1 MTASMKEIL
10 TILEKKSTRALD
22 KAKEQLFT
30 PTIKNRKLHQALA
43 YYAKNWDDTLH
54 PGIMAIACEAV
65 GGNDDD
71 VLLMQIPML
80 LLTAAIDIHDDVLDG
95 SRVKN
100 GKPTV
105 FGKFGEGVALLLGDG
120 LLLKGMTVACK
131 NVEKIPTEHMRAIIS
146 TIETAFAEA
155 GDAHTLELGFKGK
168 ANLDPKEC
176 FDVIKKKSS
185 ILEAHTRI
193 GAIVGNGTTNQIKNL
208 GEYGRILGTLI
219 TLRDEFIDMFETQ
232 EISDRIKNG
241 CLPLPV
247 IYAFKNPVQKDEIM
261 KILSKK
267 ELSKKDAEQIVDIV
281 FQSHMVEHLKQEM
294 KTLSEIAVRMVSDLR
309 AKQALYSLLQASLED
324 I

>member
-1 MTASMKEIL
+1 MNASMKGIL

-22 KAKEQLFT
+22 KAKEQLFI
-30 PTIKNRKLHQALA
+30 PEIKNRKLHQALSH
-43 YYAKNWDDTLH
+43 YAKNWDDTLH

-80 LLTAAIDIHDDVLDG
+80 LLTAAIDIHDDVLDN

-131 NVEKIPTEHMRAIIS
+131 NVEKTPIEHMRTIIS
-146 TIETAFAEA
+146 TIETAFIEA
-155 GDAHTLELGFKGK
+155 GDAHTLELDFKGRT
-168 ANLDPKEC
+168 NLDPKEC

-193 GAIVGNGTTNQIKNL
+193 GAIVGNGTMNQIENL

-219 TLRDEFIDMFETQ
+219 TLRDEFIDMFEIQ

-241 CLPLPV
+241 CLPLPM
-247 IYAFKNPVQKDEIM
+247 IYAFENTVQKNRIM

-267 ELSKKDAEQIVDIV
+267 KLSEKDAELIADIV
-281 FQSHMVEHLKQEM
+281 FENQRVEHLKQEM
-294 KTLSEIAVRMVSDLR
+294 KNLSEMAIGIVSDLG
-309 AKQALYSLLQASLED
+309 AKQVLCSLLQASLED